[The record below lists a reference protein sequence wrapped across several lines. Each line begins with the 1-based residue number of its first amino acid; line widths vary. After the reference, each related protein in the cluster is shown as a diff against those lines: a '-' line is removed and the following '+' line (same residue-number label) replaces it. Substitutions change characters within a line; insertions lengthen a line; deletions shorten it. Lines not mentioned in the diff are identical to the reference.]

1 MKAPKMID
9 NRQMGN
15 VADELKSSMR
25 KGSKLSVISAY
36 FTLYAYR
43 ALKKELEKVDSFRM
57 VLTEPA
63 FLGKKEEQLEFHIQ
77 HNVEKNIAGNEYEI
91 KLKNE
96 MLQVAIARECAE
108 WLRNK
113 AEIKSLKH
121 ANPAQMR
128 MIHID
133 NPDSEKMFV

>member
-9 NRQMGN
+9 NRQMGT

-57 VLTEPA
+57 CRLQNRR
-63 FLGKKEEQLEFHIQ
+63 FLKKR
-77 HNVEKNIAGNEYEI
+77 KN
-91 KLKNE
+91 
-96 MLQVAIARECAE
+96 R
-108 WLRNK
+108 
-113 AEIKSLKH
+113 
-121 ANPAQMR
+121 
-128 MIHID
+128 
-133 NPDSEKMFV
+133 

>member
-9 NRQMGN
+9 NRQMGT

-63 FLGKKEEQLEFHIQ
+63 FLEKNEEQIEFRIQ
-77 HNVEKNIAGNEYEI
+77 HNAEKTIAGNEFEI

-96 MLQVAIARECAE
+96 MLQVAVARECAE
-108 WLRNK
+108 
-113 AEIKSLKH
+113 S
-121 ANPAQMR
+121 
-128 MIHID
+128 
-133 NPDSEKMFV
+133 